1 MYKLRRKGGG
11 EEDKV
16 EFIKREREREEERD
30 WTKKLKAKCYH
41 GLKIELLLGPTSLVD
56 FQGSHIKDGLWV
68 ERLHA
73 ASIPLACLCWFCFN
87 QFVVKDHNLQYFW
100 LPKNSYDLYLF
111 LLLSQILSYSI
122 IPPSIKVSLYSTD
135 NEMNAFCSLCNQ
147 NFERVLNSVS
157 SKLKFKRE
165 ARVKFSG
172 VKNKPPNLFC
182 FTKVILHQVWRSNT
196 CLLVNVRG
204 VLFWSII
211 AAKK

>member
-1 MYKLRRKGGG
+1 M
-11 EEDKV
+11 
-16 EFIKREREREEERD
+16 
-30 WTKKLKAKCYH
+30 KAKCYH
-41 GLKIELLLGPTSLVD
+41 GLKIELLLGPISLVD
-56 FQGSHIKDGLWV
+56 FQGSHIKHGLWV

-73 ASIPLACLCWFCFN
+73 ASIPLACFCWFCFN

-111 LLLSQILSYSI
+111 LLLSQILSYFI

-165 ARVKFSG
+165 SREVKFSG
-172 VKNKPPNLFC
+172 VKNKPPNRFC
-182 FTKVILHQVWRSNT
+182 FRKVILYRV
-196 CLLVNVRG
+196 
-204 VLFWSII
+204 
-211 AAKK
+211 